1 MTSDSSNIL
10 VVDDTPDNLRLLS
23 AMLSEQGYKVR
34 KALNGKTALNTIHQV
49 PPDLILLDINMPSM
63 NGYEVCQ
70 KLKEDVKI
78 KDIPVIFISAL
89 DDVLDKVKAFDV
101 GGVDYITKPF
111 QAEEVMARI
120 ENQLT
125 IQRQKKQL
133 QQEIKEREKT
143 EQTLRIYLHAVSHDL
158 RNPVLGFSLI
168 LKNFLKQKKDPIEI
182 SRKVLEQMSKSCDRQ
197 LNLINSLVESQQL
210 EIGGINL
217 NLKPLNLTKLTQQL
231 ATEWQ
236 PMLQE
241 KKALLSLEIPPDLP
255 LVKADSD
262 RLWRVLENLMAN
274 ALKHNEPGIQLI
286 LKADIIGQEKQDLKP
301 QKIRCSLEDNGVGIN
316 PALAKTLF
324 ERYQRGE
331 KANKT
336 LGLGLGLYLCRKII
350 EAHGGEIGVV
360 TKSGQGAKF
369 WFTLPIL
376 DQSRD
381 CQ

>member
-23 AMLSEQGYKVR
+23 VMLSEQGYKVR
-34 KALNGKTALNTIHQV
+34 KALNGKTALKTIHQV

-70 KLKEDVKI
+70 KLKEDVNT

-89 DDVLDKVKAFDV
+89 DDVLDKVKAFEV
-101 GGVDYITKPF
+101 GGVDYISKPF
-111 QAEEVMARI
+111 QAEEVIARI

-133 QQEIKEREKT
+133 QEEIKEREKT
-143 EQTLRIYLHAVSHDL
+143 EKTLKIYLHAVSHDL

-168 LKNFLKQKKDPIEI
+168 LKNFLKQKQEKIEI

-197 LNLINSLVESQQL
+197 LNLINSLVESQQF
-210 EIGGINL
+210 EMGGITLKL
-217 NLKPLNLTKLTQQL
+217 NPLNLGQLGQQL

-241 KKALLSLEIPPDLP
+241 KKATLSLEIAQDLP
-255 LVKADSD
+255 MVKGDSD

-274 ALKHNEPGIQLI
+274 ALKHNDTGVQLT
-286 LKADIIGQEKQDLKP
+286 LKADIIGEEKKDLTPK
-301 QKIRCSLEDNGVGIN
+301 KIRCSLEDNGVGID
-316 PALAKTLF
+316 PKQAATLF

-331 KANKT
+331 GANQT

-360 TKSGQGAKF
+360 TKPGQGAKF
-369 WFTLPIL
+369 WFTLPIFKT
-376 DQSRD
+376 
-381 CQ
+381 

>member
-49 PPDLILLDINMPSM
+49 PADLILLDINMPSM

-70 KLKEDVKI
+70 QLKNDPI
-78 KDIPVIFISAL
+78 TQDIPIIFISAL
-89 DDVLDKVKAFDV
+89 DDVLDKVKAFDL

-111 QAEEVMARI
+111 QAEEVIARI

-158 RNPVLGFSLI
+158 RNPVLGFSMI
-168 LKNFLKQKKDPIEI
+168 LKNFLKQKKDTIEI

-197 LNLINSLVESQQL
+197 LNLINSLVETQQF
-210 EIGGINL
+210 EMGGVTL
-217 NLKPLNLTKLTQQL
+217 NLKPLNLEKLSRQL

-236 PMLQE
+236 PMLTE
-241 KKALLSLEIPPDLP
+241 KQATLVLEIAQDLP
-255 LVKADSD
+255 RIQGDSD

-274 ALKHNEPGIQLI
+274 ALKHNDPGIELK
-286 LKADIIGQEKQDLKP
+286 LKADIIKSEKENLKP
-301 QKIRCSLEDNGVGIN
+301 NKIRCILEDNGVGIN
-316 PALAKTLF
+316 PELAATLF
-324 ERYQRGE
+324 ERYQRGN
-331 KANKT
+331 KAKQT

-350 EAHGGEIGVV
+350 EAHGGEIGVI
-360 TKSGQGAKF
+360 TEPGQGAKF
-369 WFTLPIL
+369 WFSLPL
-376 DQSRD
+376 FDQ
-381 CQ
+381 